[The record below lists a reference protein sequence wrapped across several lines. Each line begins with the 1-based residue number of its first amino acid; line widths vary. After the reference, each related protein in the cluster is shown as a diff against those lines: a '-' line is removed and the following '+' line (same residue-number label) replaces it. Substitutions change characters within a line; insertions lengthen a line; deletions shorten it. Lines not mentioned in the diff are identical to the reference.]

1 MPLSSPISN
10 GSLLDNR
17 YEVSQFLG
25 YGGFGRTY
33 LARDRQR
40 FNELCVLKEFAPQIN
55 SPEILRKAEEL
66 FQREAGTLYQLRHE
80 QIPEFRAQLSLKIE
94 GHDVLMI
101 VEQYVAG
108 QTYEQ
113 WIEGG
118 YRLDETGA
126 IQFLRDLL
134 PVLIYIHTRGVVHR
148 DISPD
153 NLIREKNSLKPFL
166 IDFGSVRQ
174 VAKTA
179 LQMSGIATGTQIYK
193 PGFSPR
199 EQLRGEVSPSTDLY
213 SLAVTTLVLVTGRSP
228 LELYDDQTDHWHWRQ
243 FVRFNPTLEQLLDHM
258 LATKVSDRARSAS
271 DVMQRLQ
278 TISGLPGLAVGDLA
292 PYIPPQPVAFPSS
305 PPQTLAPLLQSPLA
319 QPPSQPQYQ
328 AQPQSQS
335 QAQYQAQPQSPPLS
349 QMRTVAIAPAN
360 PQSFPTTYPAQ
371 PRRGEE
377 DRSASLTNPDR
388 NLDRDRNPDRDPPE
402 ENVLW
407 MVVKLPWR
415 MLVWCLKGLWMGIK
429 AIDWVMTWVWR
440 GLLISMLLGG
450 AAIASYL
457 WKTGQTQVAAVEE
470 QVRSPQLQIPK
481 FPTINLPQI
490 ELPQITLPEMK
501 VPDFKLPTWNGAP
514 PTTFKNC
521 AETIARFERSG
532 LSRKQFY
539 GAVDKKFRL
548 KHPELDGRD
557 LGNLDGDASLRQ
569 EWCSIGDQVL
579 NDAQR

>member
-1 MPLSSPISN
+1 MPLPSPISN

-40 FNELCVLKEFAPQIN
+40 FNEPCVLKEFAPQIS

-94 GHDVLMI
+94 GHDVLI
-101 VEQYVAG
+101 IIEQYVAG

-118 YRLDETGA
+118 DRLDETGA
-126 IQFLRDLL
+126 IQFLQDLL
-134 PVLIYIHTRGVVHR
+134 PVLTYIHTRGVVHR

-174 VAKTA
+174 VARTA
-179 LQMSGIATGTQIYK
+179 MQMSGVATGTQIYK

-228 LELYDDQTDHWHWRQ
+228 LELYDDQIDHWHWRQ
-243 FVRFNPTLEQLLDHM
+243 FVRFNPALEQLLDHM

-271 DVMQRLQ
+271 DVMHRLQ
-278 TISGLPGLAVGDLA
+278 AISGLPGLAVGDLA
-292 PYIPPQPVAFPSS
+292 PYSPPQPVAFPSS
-305 PPQTLAPLLQSPLA
+305 PPHTLAPLLQPPLA
-319 QPPSQPQYQ
+319 QPQYQPQYQ
-328 AQPQSQS
+328 PQPQPQFQS
-335 QAQYQAQPQSPPLS
+335 KSQPQSPPLS
-349 QMRTVAIAPAN
+349 QMRTVAIAPAS
-360 PQSFPTTYPAQ
+360 PQSFPTTYPQ
-371 PRRGEE
+371 HSQRTE
-377 DRSASLTNPDR
+377 DDRPGSLTHPDR
-388 NLDRDRNPDRDPPE
+388 NLDRDPDRDPPE
-402 ENVLW
+402 ENGLW
-407 MVVKLPWR
+407 MLVKLPWR
-415 MLVWCLKGLWMGIK
+415 MLVWCLKGLWMGVK

-440 GLLISMLLGG
+440 GFLIAMLLAGG
-450 AAIASYL
+450 AIASYL

-470 QVRSPQLQIPK
+470 QVRSPQLPK
-481 FPTINLPQI
+481 LPSINLPQI
-490 ELPQITLPEMK
+490 PQFELPQVTLPEMNI
-501 VPDFKLPTWNGAP
+501 PEFKLPTWNGAK
-514 PTTFKNC
+514 PTPFKNC

-532 LSRKQFY
+532 LSRQQFY